1 MSESTAI
8 SAENSCNVFVDTWDD
23 GAVWLSI
30 QTMHGGAH
38 CVIKP
43 ENVRAM
49 IVALK
54 AVLREEA

>member
-1 MSESTAI
+1 MSESTVI
-8 SAENSCNVFVDTWDD
+8 TAESSSNVFVDSWDD

-38 CVIKP
+38 CVITP
-43 ENVRAM
+43 ENARAM

-54 AVLREEA
+54 AVIGEDA